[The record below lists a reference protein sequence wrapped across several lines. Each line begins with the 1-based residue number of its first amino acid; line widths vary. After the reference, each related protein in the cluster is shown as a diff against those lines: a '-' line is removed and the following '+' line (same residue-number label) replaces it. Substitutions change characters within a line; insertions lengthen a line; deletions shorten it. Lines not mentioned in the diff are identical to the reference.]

1 MDASKGEMESII
13 RDIASHLDCGN
24 DCYFNPKTTELIFIP
39 HNFRDHYTEQD
50 GYWYKELEKI
60 NEDSESYIKFEI
72 PTSFESFKI
81 MERFLGEVDDTILN
95 ARLTIALSERK
106 PFRNFKFLIDNSTYR
121 NKWFDFKE
129 KELEK
134 MVREQ
139 LGRQKPA
146 HNNG

>member
-1 MDASKGEMESII
+1 
-13 RDIASHLDCGN
+13 
-24 DCYFNPKTTELIFIP
+24 
-39 HNFRDHYTEQD
+39 
-50 GYWYKELEKI
+50 
-60 NEDSESYIKFEI
+60 
-72 PTSFESFKI
+72 

>member
-39 HNFRDHYTEQD
+39 HNFRDHYTESD